1 MSYNSFFENWRG
13 SYDPQRK
20 QQNKFTR
27 AKGSSLKPADRERL
41 SHQTLVYHPKG
52 KLETKIF
59 AQESGGRLWSV
70 IVPNDQLESLKK
82 DLHQVGF
89 TS

>member
-1 MSYNSFFENWRG
+1 MSNNFFENWRG

-27 AKGSSLKPADRERL
+27 AKGSSLKPTDKERL
-41 SHQTLVYHPKG
+41 AHQSIVCRPKG

-59 AQESGGRLWSV
+59 AQETGGRLWSV
-70 IVPNDQLESLKK
+70 IVPNDQLDALKK
-82 DLHQVGF
+82 DLRQVGF

>member
-1 MSYNSFFENWRG
+1 MSNNFFENWRG
-13 SYDPQRK
+13 PYDSQRK

-27 AKGSSLKPADRERL
+27 AKGSSLKPADKEKL
-41 SHQTLVYHPKG
+41 SHRSIVCRPKG

-59 AQESGGRLWSV
+59 AQEAGGRLWSV
-70 IVPNDQLESLKK
+70 IVPNDQLDALKK
-82 DLHQVGF
+82 DLRQVGF